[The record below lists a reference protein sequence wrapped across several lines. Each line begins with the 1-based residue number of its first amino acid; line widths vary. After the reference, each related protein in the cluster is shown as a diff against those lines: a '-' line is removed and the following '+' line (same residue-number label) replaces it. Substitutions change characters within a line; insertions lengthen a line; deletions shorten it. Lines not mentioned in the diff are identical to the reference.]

1 MKKLLAAAS
10 LTALMASG
18 ANAALFNG
26 TFDISGSA
34 FADPGLVLNVHPS
47 TGPVSLDLNEGDSVT
62 FDLFRVWTNE
72 TSVNSDDYNGQS
84 VNVAFNMTSPVTS
97 GVLGGTSSG
106 NTAVFGFFQGGN
118 ISWNNPLQLT
128 FGKNGTGLL
137 EISLSDESFN
147 WGAFWGTVPGKHHG
161 ATVQA
166 TATYVMAPVPL
177 PASALLLLGGL
188 GGLAFMRK
196 RKEQAA

>member
-1 MKKLLAAAS
+1 MKKLLAAMAV
-10 LTALMASG
+10 TALMASG

-26 TFDISGSA
+26 EFDISGSA

-47 TGPVSLDLNEGDSVT
+47 SGPVSLDLDVGESVT

-72 TSVNSDDYNGQS
+72 RSVNHDDYQGQS
-84 VNVAFNMTSPVTS
+84 VNVAFNMTSPSTS

-106 NTAVFGFFQGGN
+106 NSHTFGFFQGGN
-118 ISWNNPLQLT
+118 IYWSNPLQLS

-137 EISLSDESFN
+137 EISLSDQSFN

-161 ATVQA
+161 ATVKA
-166 TATYVMAPVPL
+166 TATYVVAPVPL

-188 GGLAFMRK
+188 GGLAFMRR
-196 RKEQAA
+196 RKQQAA